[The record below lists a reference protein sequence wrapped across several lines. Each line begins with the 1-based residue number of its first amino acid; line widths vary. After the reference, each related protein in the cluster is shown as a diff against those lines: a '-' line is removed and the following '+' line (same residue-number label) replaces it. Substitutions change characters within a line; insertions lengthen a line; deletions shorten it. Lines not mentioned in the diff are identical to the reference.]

1 MAGFNIKH
9 WFADGAFRTIIR
21 NSAWLGSSNVVSAL
35 LGLLALSCAGKG
47 MTPAMFGVLVIVQ
60 SYAKSISDFIKFQIW
75 QLVVQY
81 GTPALTNNNPQQFRN
96 VVSFSFSLDIVS
108 GAVAIVG
115 GIALLP
121 FLSHSLGLDDQSFWL
136 AALYCTLIPS
146 MASSTPTGILRAVDR
161 FDLIAVQQA
170 TKPFLRAAGSVVAWL
185 NKAPQFSIEQ
195 ISPSVAILDSDDG
208 MGHSALISAT
218 EHAIKLALEEGL
230 GFVSVKNTS
239 HCGALSYFAEMVTNK
254 GLVAIVM
261 TQTDTCVAPHGGA
274 ERFLGTNPIAFGFPV
289 ENSHPMIVDMA
300 TSATAFGKIL
310 HAKETGKHIGEGLAI
325 DKDGYGT
332 TDPHKIENLLPFGQH
347 KGSGIALAID
357 ALTGMLMNANFGN
370 HIVRMYGD
378 YDKMR
383 KLASLVIAIDPK
395 KLGNPV
401 FAKTMAQMVTE
412 LHAVKPAPG
421 IEKVLAPNDP
431 QMHYKEKCQQEG
443 IPVPAGIFH
452 YLAEN

>member
-60 SYAKSISDFIKFQIW
+60 SYAKSISDFIKFQTW

-161 FDLIAVQQA
+161 FDFICC
-170 TKPFLRAAGSVVAWL
+170 TAGDET
-185 NKAPQFSIEQ
+185 FSAR
-195 ISPSVAILDSDDG
+195 SG
-208 MGHSALISAT
+208 
-218 EHAIKLALEEGL
+218 
-230 GFVSVKNTS
+230 
-239 HCGALSYFAEMVTNK
+239 
-254 GLVAIVM
+254 
-261 TQTDTCVAPHGGA
+261 
-274 ERFLGTNPIAFGFPV
+274 ER
-289 ENSHPMIVDMA
+289 
-300 TSATAFGKIL
+300 
-310 HAKETGKHIGEGLAI
+310 
-325 DKDGYGT
+325 
-332 TDPHKIENLLPFGQH
+332 
-347 KGSGIALAID
+347 
-357 ALTGMLMNANFGN
+357 
-370 HIVRMYGD
+370 R
-378 YDKMR
+378 
-383 KLASLVIAIDPK
+383 SLV
-395 KLGNPV
+395 
-401 FAKTMAQMVTE
+401 F
-412 LHAVKPAPG
+412 
-421 IEKVLAPNDP
+421 
-431 QMHYKEKCQQEG
+431 
-443 IPVPAGIFH
+443 
-452 YLAEN
+452 